1 MIDGKTKTTIA
12 VALAAAGLL
21 LAAGK
26 VAVHHARKMRE
37 ATAASD
43 ISFEHAVARA
53 WLEGE
58 YADFGTYPRELPE
71 RIEYNGR
78 PYDLARRQYLRYE
91 VSGRGDRCEL
101 SWSFGPYTCKE
112 TLENGRLA
120 SHAWEDASAPS
131 GK

>member
-1 MIDGKTKTTIA
+1 MSNGKTITTIA
-12 VALAAAGLL
+12 IALAAAGIL

-26 VAVHHARKMRE
+26 VAVHYARKTRE
-37 ATAASD
+37 VNTASD
-43 ISFEHAVARA
+43 ISSDHAVARA
-53 WLEGE
+53 WLEGQ
-58 YADFGTYPRELPE
+58 YADTGAYPRELPE

-112 TLENGRLA
+112 TLENGQLA
-120 SHAWEDASAPS
+120 SHAWEDATAPS